1 MAKIK
6 SVKQFKERVDGAFET
21 MKTRDEAKACY
32 DFAREEFK
40 TAEDELCAYAAANP
54 AVFEGRDGVSGW
66 GATDEVEYT
75 MSNGTTVERADGGK
89 LTEVEFLNRLPKK
102 YVRAKLELNKQKIKA
117 DSLTDEQLAALGL
130 VRVSTMSMKLKAKS
144 AA

>member
-40 TAEDELCAYAAANP
+40 NAKDELCAYAAANP
-54 AVFEGRDGVSGW
+54 DVFEGRDAFPD
-66 GATDEVEYT
+66 GAQPTK
-75 MSNGTTVERADGGK
+75 SNTRCPTAPRSNAP
-89 LTEVEFLNRLPKK
+89 T
-102 YVRAKLELNKQKIKA
+102 
-117 DSLTDEQLAALGL
+117 AAN
-130 VRVSTMSMKLKAKS
+130 
-144 AA
+144 